1 MKVERSPGLVPI
13 LRVLFLFLR
22 QHCVFLVLL
31 YHHVFLVLVYISC
44 VLVIVVFFVL
54 MLTCCCVFLI
64 CSWWAGRH
72 TRGPVM
78 LCEVDRSYIED
89 GFNLYGLRHHF
100 ANFQG
105 CLDIILD
112 RTGE

>member
-1 MKVERSPGLVPI
+1 MPFTSTHRFCGEG
-13 LRVLFLFLR
+13 
-22 QHCVFLVLL
+22 
-31 YHHVFLVLVYISC
+31 
-44 VLVIVVFFVL
+44 
-54 MLTCCCVFLI
+54 
-64 CSWWAGRH
+64 
-72 TRGPVM
+72 M

-112 RTGE
+112 RTGK

>member
-1 MKVERSPGLVPI
+1 
-13 LRVLFLFLR
+13 
-22 QHCVFLVLL
+22 
-31 YHHVFLVLVYISC
+31 
-44 VLVIVVFFVL
+44 
-54 MLTCCCVFLI
+54 
-64 CSWWAGRH
+64 
-72 TRGPVM
+72 M

-112 RTGE
+112 RTGK

>member
-1 MKVERSPGLVPI
+1 MRLMWYPPSTLMFCMLTTCAKY
-13 LRVLFLFLR
+13 VLFFM
-22 QHCVFLVLL
+22 LVR
-31 YHHVFLVLVYISC
+31 
-44 VLVIVVFFVL
+44 
-54 MLTCCCVFLI
+54 
-64 CSWWAGRH
+64 AGGQAGGQP
-72 TRGPVM
+72 TQAVM

-112 RTGE
+112 RTGELGLYCGDPLLEACYDIEVYLFLAKCIS

>member
-1 MKVERSPGLVPI
+1 MR
-13 LRVLFLFLR
+13 
-22 QHCVFLVLL
+22 
-31 YHHVFLVLVYISC
+31 
-44 VLVIVVFFVL
+44 
-54 MLTCCCVFLI
+54 CCTQGV
-64 CSWWAGRH
+64 R
-72 TRGPVM
+72 VM

-112 RTGE
+112 RTGESYGPVITARSLVRLILFCRT